1 MGKDGGLRT
10 GDGPIRR
17 VEGAGSRAV
26 PTDQWR
32 ASNMEEGGG
41 ALIKVDLG
49 TTGHNT
55 RRPSA
60 ISKSCACVCFSSDD
74 IVWFWFFG
82 WFQCDWQCYLLG
94 YFVLGKRKLDSA
106 IFAVRNFFHLFVIS
120 ATRISSFVRRRGCVL
135 KWIKRKFIITN
146 LRRRASR
153 RTNTFYQRLKVAFLQ
168 FTLVTQTTA
177 NRIRLM
183 AAYST
188 ASAEFHSK
196 NANCGANFKNW
207 PTKWLLPRMDGK
219 FNFVFPMF
227 VLTGKKIL
235 SQNFCCSCQANVSR
249 RQSFRYRPGPESH
262 VFHFIGICS
271 NRQWRT
277 VSVFFK
283 WNISTW
289 SAKKLSNFVD

>member
-74 IVWFWFFG
+74 IVWFFIFC

-106 IFAVRNFFHLFVIS
+106 IFAVRNCFHLFVIS

-227 VLTGKKIL
+227 VLTGEK
-235 SQNFCCSCQANVSR
+235 NFIAKLLL
-249 RQSFRYRPGPESH
+249 FLPGECFPSSK
-262 VFHFIGICS
+262 FPLPAWTRKPCIPFYWNLFKSTAKDG
-271 NRQWRT
+271 QL
-277 VSVFFK
+277 FFQ